1 MNMEQQNCCHDTLI
15 APSMTLA
22 MCSIFF
28 IFQYKKRALKAPFR
42 QQSGLFCDKANF
54 TIRQRFYACQRLNTV
69 AFLKQDITA
78 WLE

>member
-22 MCSIFF
+22 MCSIFSF
-28 IFQYKKRALKAPFR
+28 SKIKRALKAPFR